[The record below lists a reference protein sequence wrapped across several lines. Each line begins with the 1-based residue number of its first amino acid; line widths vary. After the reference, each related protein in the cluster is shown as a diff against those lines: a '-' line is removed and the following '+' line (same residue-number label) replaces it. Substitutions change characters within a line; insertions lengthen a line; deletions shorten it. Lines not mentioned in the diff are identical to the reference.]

1 MSAMSSPTPSQG
13 ESMSTNVRPRLTS
26 GIATLS
32 ASAIIATTVSAMP
45 QHVTAPAFPQLPGVP
60 TSVQLAAL
68 VNPLSAIDQTLQTT
82 VADVRQFITGL
93 ASNPFI
99 TALIGPQTVSTL
111 KQLITIGQ
119 SALSDLGTSITP
131 DLSTEAQTVLQLVQT
146 GNWQSALNIVESTA
160 NTIKSVPSVILQA
173 VLVGSVSQLLQSVAP
188 GVTALQTALKSGNLG
203 NIVNAVVGIT
213 KTVIT
218 SVVGKTGLISQLLT
232 IAQALSQTSTSHA
245 AATAAVKPTP
255 TAAAALPSNSAKSLT
270 LSAAATAA
278 AATTAAAPAKSSAIT
293 ASKATK
299 DRGKKQ
305 AAASTPASGN
315 PSSPTAASSSSA
327 GNSTPATDTSTK
339 GGKADRDS
347 HGTSNH
353 KGNSGGGR
361 SAK

>member
-1 MSAMSSPTPSQG
+1 MSIT
-13 ESMSTNVRPRLTS
+13 VRPRLTS

-45 QHVTAPAFPQLPGVP
+45 QHVTAPAFPQLPGVT

-82 VADVRQFITGL
+82 VTDVRQFITGL
-93 ASNPFI
+93 TSNPLI
-99 TALIGPQTVSTL
+99 AALVGPQTVSTL
-111 KQLITIGQ
+111 KQLVTIGQ
-119 SALSDLGTSITP
+119 SALTDLGTSLNQ
-131 DLSTEAQTVLQLVQT
+131 DLSSAVQTVLQSVEA
-146 GNWQSALNIVESTA
+146 GNWQSALDSVLSTA
-160 NTIKSVPSVILQA
+160 NTIKTVPPVILQA
-173 VLVGSVSQLLQSVAP
+173 VLIGSVSQLLQSVAP

-270 LSAAATAA
+270 LSTTATAAAATAA
-278 AATTAAAPAKSSAIT
+278 APPAKSTAIT

-315 PSSPTAASSSSA
+315 PSSATAASSSSA

-339 GGKADRDS
+339 SDKADKGS
-347 HGTSNH
+347 HSTGNH
-353 KGNSGGGR
+353 KGNSGGRGD
-361 SAK
+361 K

>member
-1 MSAMSSPTPSQG
+1 
-13 ESMSTNVRPRLTS
+13 MSTNVRPRLTS

-93 ASNPFI
+93 ASNPLI

-218 SVVGKTGLISQLLT
+218 SVVGKTGLISQLVA
-232 IAQALSQTSTSHA
+232 IAQALGQTGSA
-245 AATAAVKPTP
+245 AASAVKPAP
-255 TAAAALPSNSAKSLT
+255 TAAAATLPSTSAKSLT
-270 LSAAATAA
+270 LSPKATAA
-278 AATTAAAPAKSSAIT
+278 AATAVTAAAKPTATT
-293 ASKATK
+293 ASKPKT
-299 DRGKKQ
+299 DRIKKQ
-305 AAASTPASGN
+305 AAASTPASGY
-315 PSSPTAASSSSA
+315 PASPTAASASSA

-339 GGKADRDS
+339 DGKDDKADKAS
-347 HGTSNH
+347 HGTGNH

-361 SAK
+361 GAK